1 MGPKK
6 LDPSLIWEIPKRK
19 HFCSG
24 FQPLVS
30 IVFLGGA
37 RCNNIHLYYP
47 TLSTYIAVCSFFQ
60 RLHPSIYP
68 ISDPILSAKSLGR
81 TFCPPI
87 KDPSQEEG
95 RKQLDRILVVVT
107 ERGYPTFLTCL
118 PDFGTICTH
127 ASQLFYKMRSPSTY
141 PCQWVSQ
148 SVGRW

>member
-95 RKQLDRILVVVT
+95 RKQLDRILEVVT
-107 ERGYPTFLTCL
+107 ERGYTFPPSLVRFPNPLYDCQGSWRIWLPTTRLQNHL
-118 PDFGTICTH
+118 H
-127 ASQLFYKMRSPSTY
+127 
-141 PCQWVSQ
+141 PCFTFF
-148 SVGRW
+148 